1 MSYEVLAQ
9 KWRPQSFND
18 VVSQTHITITLRN
31 QVSSGRIG
39 HAYLFWGPRGTGKTT
54 VARILAKAVNCQ
66 QPPEDHTP
74 SAEPCNNCQSCNEI
88 SRGRSVDVIEMD
100 AASNRGIDPIRELRE
115 NARLTPASSMYKI
128 YIIDEA
134 HMLTPEAFNALLKT
148 LEEPPPHVI
157 FILATTEHH
166 KIPQTITS
174 RCQDFDFRYMEQL
187 QITDRLRQICQV
199 EEIRIDDEGLSLISQ
214 QSEGCLRDAQNILER
229 LISSAGKGLELEQI
243 TQILNLGPVHL
254 IAELNDA
261 ILLGDLSL
269 ALQAL
274 SNLAQQGADLTQC
287 VNQSI
292 RYFGDLRRLC
302 IDSNLGNLVMRS
314 QSEIELMREKVKQV
328 SADRLSRI
336 IKIWIHTNSTI
347 KQHGFA
353 RIHIESA
360 LIDACQIRSGIQLD
374 RLLKHLKEIEDKID
388 KIESQGSIQA
398 KTARKNIT
406 EAAHHSTDQNTPGI
420 EDLPQNELTTRL
432 PDKVSA
438 ELEEVVAV
446 RIKSDTDQ
454 GTKRF
459 SINDQTDQEKG
470 WQETLEILKRKKR
483 SLYAHL
489 RETKVLIT
497 DALEE
502 NPNIFKIACE
512 RPATIKV
519 VNDNDKLEISAILKS
534 LFGIRPQIQL
544 VRADPKQRESQLD
557 EYTDPP
563 QNSQTIKRNPS
574 QKQNDKTPMMLMHEA
589 SSDPELS
596 SILRMFDA
604 KIIKIEPK

>member
-9 KWRPQSFND
+9 KWRPQSFSD
-18 VVSQTHITITLRN
+18 VVSQTHITVTLRN

-54 VARILAKAVNCQ
+54 VARILAKATNCQ
-66 QPPEDHTP
+66 QKPEDGTS

-88 SRGRSVDVIEMD
+88 SSGRSVDVIEMD

-115 NARLTPASSMYKI
+115 NARLTPASSVYKI

-157 FILATTEHH
+157 FILATTERH

-187 QITDRLRQICQV
+187 QIIDRLRQICQA
-199 EEIRIDDEGLSLISQ
+199 EEIHVDDEGLSLISQ

-229 LISSAGKGLELEQI
+229 LISSAGKELDLEQI
-243 TQILNLGPVHL
+243 TQILNLGSVHL
-254 IAELNDA
+254 IFELNDA
-261 ILLGDLSL
+261 ILNGDLTS
-269 ALQAL
+269 ALQSL

-302 IDSNLGNLVMRS
+302 IDPDLGNLIMRS
-314 QSEIELMREKVKQV
+314 QSEIELMQQKVKQV
-328 SADRLSRI
+328 SADRISRI

-360 LIDACQIRSGIQLD
+360 LIDACQVRSGIQLD
-374 RLLKHLKEIEDKID
+374 RLLKYLKEIEDKID
-388 KIESQGSIQA
+388 KLESQGDIQSS
-398 KTARKNIT
+398 TAIKNIA
-406 EAAHHSTDQNTPGI
+406 EVSPQSTDQSVI
-420 EDLPQNELTTRL
+420 ETDLPENKLTTSL
-432 PDKVSA
+432 SDEVHD
-438 ELEEVVAV
+438 ELAEVVSIRA
-446 RIKSDTDQ
+446 KSGDPQ
-454 GTKRF
+454 EKPRF
-459 SINDQTDQEKG
+459 SINNQADQKKG
-470 WQETLEILKRKKR
+470 WQEALEILKRKRR

-489 RETKVLIT
+489 RETKVLVT
-497 DALEE
+497 DVLEE
-502 NPNIFKIACE
+502 KSNIFKIACE
-512 RPATIKV
+512 RPATIKM
-519 VNDNDKLEISAILKS
+519 VNDNDKSEISSILKS

-544 VRADPKQRESQLD
+544 VRTNSTQHESQLE

-563 QNSQTIKRNPS
+563 RSNHEKKQNSPQN
-574 QKQNDKTPMMLMHEA
+574 QNDKTPMMLMHEA

>member
-18 VVSQTHITITLRN
+18 VVSQTHITTTLRN
-31 QVSSGRIG
+31 QVWSGRIG

-66 QPPEDHTP
+66 QKPEDHTS

-88 SRGRSVDVIEMD
+88 YSGRSVDVIEMD

-115 NARLTPASSMYKI
+115 SARLTPASSPYKI

-166 KIPQTITS
+166 KIPQTIIS

-187 QITDRLRQICQV
+187 QIADRLRQICQA
-199 EEIRIDDEGLSLISQ
+199 EEIHISDEGLSLISQ

-229 LISSAGKGLELEQI
+229 LISSTGKELDLEQI
-243 TQILNLGPVHL
+243 TQILNLGSVHL
-254 IAELNDA
+254 IVELNDA
-261 ILLGDLSL
+261 ILSGNLAL
-269 ALQAL
+269 ALQSL
-274 SNLAQQGADLTQC
+274 SNLAQQGTDLVQC
-287 VNQSI
+287 VNQLI

-302 IDSNLGNLVMRS
+302 IDSNLGNLIMRS
-314 QSEIELMREKVKQV
+314 QSEIELMQQKVKQV

-336 IKIWIHTNSTI
+336 IKIWIHTNSAI

-360 LIDACQIRSGIQLD
+360 LIDVCQVRGGIQLD
-374 RLLKHLKEIEDKID
+374 RLLKHLTEIEDKID
-388 KIESQGSIQA
+388 KLESQDGIRPD
-398 KTARKNIT
+398 TASKNMDKATHYSADENI
-406 EAAHHSTDQNTPGI
+406 SGIDLSKNT
-420 EDLPQNELTTRL
+420 LTTSL
-432 PDKVSA
+432 SDEVSD
-438 ELEEVVAV
+438 ELEVVVAV
-446 RIKSDTDQ
+446 EVKSDTNQ
-454 GTKRF
+454 GEQRF
-459 SINDQTDQEKG
+459 SINDQVDRERG
-470 WQETLEILKRKKR
+470 WEEVLEILKQKKR

-489 RETKVLIT
+489 RETKILAADVS
-497 DALEE
+497 EE
-502 NPNIFKIACE
+502 NQNVFKIACE
-512 RPATIKV
+512 RPVTIKM
-519 VNDNDKLEISAILKS
+519 VNDNDKLEISDILES
-534 LFGIRPQIQL
+534 LFGIRPQVQL
-544 VRADPKQRESQLD
+544 VRVDPKQRESQPE

-563 QNSQTIKRNPS
+563 QNSRTIKRNPS
-574 QKQNDKTPMMLMHEA
+574 QKQNDKTPVMLMHEA
-589 SSDPELS
+589 NSDPKLS
-596 SILRMFDA
+596 SILRMLDA
-604 KIIKIEPK
+604 KIIKIEPN

>member
-18 VVSQTHITITLRN
+18 VVSQTHITVTLKN

-54 VARILAKAVNCQ
+54 VARILAKAANCQ
-66 QPPEDHTP
+66 QDPEDHT
-74 SAEPCNNCQSCNEI
+74 SLAEPCNNCQSCNEI
-88 SRGRSVDVIEMD
+88 SSGRSVDVIEMD

-115 NARLTPASSMYKI
+115 SARLTPAFSMYKI

-157 FILATTEHH
+157 FILATTERH

-174 RCQDFDFRYMEQL
+174 RCQDYDFRYMEQL
-187 QITDRLRQICQV
+187 QITDRLRHICRA

-229 LISSAGKGLELEQI
+229 LISSAGKELDLEQI
-243 TQILNLGPVHL
+243 TQILNLGSVHL
-254 IAELNDA
+254 IVELNDA
-261 ILLGDLSL
+261 ILNGDLAL
-269 ALQAL
+269 ALHSL

-314 QSEIELMREKVKQV
+314 QSEIELMQQKVKQV

-336 IKIWIHTNSTI
+336 IRIWIHTNSTI

-360 LIDACQIRSGIQLD
+360 LIDACQVRSGIQLD
-374 RLLKHLKEIEDKID
+374 RLLKYLKEIEDKID
-388 KIESQGSIQA
+388 KLGNQGGIQSDA
-398 KTARKNIT
+398 ARKNIA
-406 EAAHHSTDQNTPGI
+406 EVSPQGVDQNMI
-420 EDLPQNELTTRL
+420 ETDLLENKLTTGL
-432 PDKVSA
+432 SDEVSDK
-438 ELEEVVAV
+438 LEEVVAIRV
-446 RIKSDTDQ
+446 KSGVDQ
-454 GTKRF
+454 EEPRF
-459 SINDQTDQEKG
+459 SINNQADQERG
-470 WQETLEILKRKKR
+470 WQEALEILKRKKR

-489 RETKVLIT
+489 RETKILVTNIS
-497 DALEE
+497 EE
-502 NPNIFKIACE
+502 EPNIFKIACE
-512 RPATIKV
+512 RPVTIKM
-519 VNDNDKLEISAILKS
+519 VNDNDKLEISDVLKS

-544 VRADPKQRESQLD
+544 VRIDSKQRESQLE

-563 QNSQTIKRNPS
+563 QSSHTA
-574 QKQNDKTPMMLMHEA
+574 KQNSPRTQSDKTPMMLMHEA